1 MKKFEVWIPEKRVEV
16 VRVLYTI
23 EAESEEAAE
32 DIAWDMIHSGELEL
46 VETHGDM
53 EVDVQE
59 AEDE

>member
-1 MKKFEVWIPEKRVEV
+1 MAKYI
-16 VRVLYTI
+16 VRVTHVLYAYAETEI

-46 VETHGDM
+46 IETHGDM

-59 AEDE
+59 SEDE

>member
-1 MKKFEVWIPEKRVEV
+1 MAKYI
-16 VRVLYTI
+16 VRVTHVLYAYAETEI
-23 EAESEEAAE
+23 EAESEEAAD
-32 DIAWDMIHSGELEL
+32 DIARDMIYSGELEL

>member
-1 MKKFEVWIPEKRVEV
+1 MAKYI
-16 VRVLYTI
+16 VRVTHVLYAYAETEI
-23 EAESEEAAE
+23 EAESEEAAD

>member
-1 MKKFEVWIPEKRVEV
+1 MAKYI
-16 VRVLYTI
+16 VRVTHVLYAYAETEI

>member
-1 MKKFEVWIPEKRVEV
+1 MAKYI
-16 VRVLYTI
+16 VRVTHVLYAYAETEI

-32 DIAWDMIHSGELEL
+32 DIAWDMIYSGELEL
-46 VETHGDM
+46 IETHGDM

>member
-1 MKKFEVWIPEKRVEV
+1 MAKYI
-16 VRVLYTI
+16 VRVTHVLYAYAETEI
-23 EAESEEAAE
+23 EAESEEAAD

-59 AEDE
+59 AEVE

>member
-1 MKKFEVWIPEKRVEV
+1 MYI
-16 VRVLYTI
+16 VRVTHVLYAYAETEI

>member
-1 MKKFEVWIPEKRVEV
+1 MAKYI
-16 VRVLYTI
+16 VRVTHVLYAYAETEI
-23 EAESEEAAE
+23 EAELEEAAE

-59 AEDE
+59 AEVE

>member
-1 MKKFEVWIPEKRVEV
+1 MAKYI
-16 VRVLYTI
+16 VRVTHVLYAYAETEI

-32 DIAWDMIHSGELEL
+32 DIAWDMIHSGEREL
-46 VETHGDM
+46 VETPGDM

>member
-1 MKKFEVWIPEKRVEV
+1 MAKYI
-16 VRVLYTI
+16 VRVTHVLYAYAETEI

-32 DIAWDMIHSGELEL
+32 DIAWDMIHSGEREL